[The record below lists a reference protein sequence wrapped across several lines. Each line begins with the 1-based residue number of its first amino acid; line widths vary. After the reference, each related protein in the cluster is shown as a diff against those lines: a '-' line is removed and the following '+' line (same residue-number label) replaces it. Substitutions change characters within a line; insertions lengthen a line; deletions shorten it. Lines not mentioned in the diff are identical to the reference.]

1 MMRPAIY
8 VLLLGCLLPVSCGTV
23 RKTASGPTPSQRYE
37 YRTGPYNVAEAPEQ
51 VQEQPQGRQHRKEKT
66 PPREEKPE
74 VTSLKGHELILYAR
88 EFIGTPYRYG
98 ANGPDRFDCS
108 GFTCFVYKKF
118 GLSLAR
124 TSREQFSGGQRLGS
138 IPQVRPG
145 DLVFFA
151 RQDGRI
157 FHVGIV
163 VETMGDHFTFI
174 HASSS
179 AGVTISRSDEA
190 YWQPKL
196 YGIKSLAN

>member
-51 VQEQPQGRQHRKEKT
+51 VQEQSQGRQHRKEKT

-88 EFIGTPYRYG
+88 KFIGTPYRYG

-108 GFTCFVYKKF
+108 GFTTYVYNHF
-118 GLSLAR
+118 GIRLPRS
-124 TSREQFSGGQRLGS
+124 SRDQFSVGK
-138 IPQVRPG
+138 PVRNPSQLQPG

-151 RQDGRI
+151 RKGKI
-157 FHVGIV
+157 FHVGMA
-163 VETMGDHFTFI
+163 VESMGDHFTFI
-174 HASSS
+174 HASTS
-179 AGVTISRSDEA
+179 AGVIISRSDEK
-190 YWQPKL
+190 YWEPVY
-196 YGIKSLAN
+196 YGAKRIFE